1 MMFPFK
7 NETVFFPIVDE
18 TGRYQKSCW
27 PNPFVSMGYITVG
40 IENCVLTAYLI
51 VVAGTREFIQLLPS
65 GNLT

>member
-1 MMFPFK
+1 MKP
-7 NETVFFPIVDE
+7 EGT
-18 TGRYQKSCW
+18 KSLVGQI
-27 PNPFVSMGYITVG
+27 PFVSMGYITVG